1 MRTRRTSRSRTL
13 HVDLTPLLDAVFLVV
28 VLLLCVFV
36 RARIVSTVEVQRPRV
51 ASGTQAL
58 TDTNVAVITVD
69 RLGQIT
75 FDEKPVVLSSLRNTL
90 ADRAARFQSC
100 LITADRRAEH
110 GTVTD
115 VLVAAKQALG
125 DKPTY
130 FEVQSDS
137 R

>member
-1 MRTRRTSRSRTL
+1 MRTRRTSRSRTP

-58 TDTNVAVITVD
+58 ADTNVALITVD

-75 FDEKPVVLSSLRNTL
+75 FDEEPVVLSSLRNTL
-90 ADRAARFQSC
+90 AGRAARFQSC

-130 FEVQSDS
+130 FEVQPDS